1 MNDYISIVGAKTNN
15 LKNLSLKIPKH
26 QITVVSGVSGSGKS
40 SLVFD
45 TLAAESQRLLNETY
59 SSYIQQ
65 LLPHYPQPQVDK
77 IENLPVSIVISQK
90 RIGGNARSTV
100 GTVTDIYTS
109 LRLLFS
115 RIADP
120 FIGYSMVYSFN
131 HPKGMC
137 PSCNGLG
144 ETKQF
149 NIHQLIDFSK
159 SLNEGA
165 ICFPT
170 FQPGGWRLTRYTES
184 GNFDNDKRLQDY
196 DETELDLLLYCT
208 GSTPKNP
215 TSKWPKTATY
225 VGVIPRINKNFV
237 EKEESKYAA
246 QLNRI
251 LEVKACP
258 ECLGTRVNAQVRSAK
273 IKGKSIADCVRMP
286 IPELIDFIKSI
297 HSSEVQVVLEGLL
310 KKLESLKNVGLSYL
324 FLNRPTATLSGGESQ
339 RIKMTK
345 HLNSALSD
353 VLYIFDEPSIGL
365 HSEDILGIANI
376 MIGLRDK
383 GNTVV
388 LVDHD
393 PDIIKI
399 ADHVIEIGKEAG
411 AKGGYITFEGTY
423 PELLKSNTLTGQSLS
438 ASATLNTEKK
448 EFSSY
453 YSLDKVSLHN
463 VREASVKIPK
473 QVFTVVTGVA
483 GSGKSTLIRHLF
495 KQKYPEASIL
505 DQSPISKSVRS
516 NLLTYLH
523 VFDKVRSLFAN
534 YSGKSMSLFSYNGR
548 GACPVCKGKGH
559 IKMDL
564 AYMGDVTQ
572 VCEKC
577 HGKRYNE
584 EALSVVYNGFNIYDM
599 LQLSVKEAKDLF
611 EENVLLEVMQILIDA
626 NLGYVKLGQSLDTFS
641 GGELQRLKV
650 AKTIFQNTSD
660 LLILDEPSTGLHEA
674 DIKKLLALFDKLL
687 KKGKTLIVLEHN
699 LQIISQGQWVIDMG
713 IGGGSLG
720 GRILF
725 EGYPIDLLKVS
736 DSYTAKHLRR
746 YLSKD

>member
-26 QITVVSGVSGSGKS
+26 QITVVSGLSGSGKS

-115 RIADP
+115 RIATP

-131 HPKGMC
+131 HPQGMC
-137 PSCNGLG
+137 PICNGLG
-144 ETKQF
+144 ETKQI

-165 ICFPT
+165 ILFPT

-196 DETELDLLLYCT
+196 DKAELDLLLYCT

-237 EKEESKYAA
+237 EKEESKYVA

-286 IPELIDFIKSI
+286 IPELVAFIKSI
-297 HSSEVQVVLEGLL
+297 HSLEVQVVLEDLL
-310 KKLESLKNVGLSYL
+310 RKLESLQNVGLSYL

-423 PELLKSNTLTGQSLS
+423 PELLRSSTLTGQSLS
-438 ASATLNTEKK
+438 ASTTLNTEKK

-453 YSLDKVSLHN
+453 YSLDKSSLHN
-463 VREASVKIPK
+463 VKEASVRIPK
-473 QVFTVVTGVA
+473 QAFTVVTGVA

-505 DQSPISKSVRS
+505 DQSPINKSVRS

-611 EENVLLEVMQILIDA
+611 EEDVLLEVMQILIDA

-674 DIKKLLALFDKLL
+674 DIKKLLTLFNKLL
-687 KKGKTLIVLEHN
+687 KMGKTLIVLEHN